1 MQISSFTSA
10 AFDTARS
17 TFKGLA
23 EAAVK
28 QPGTAAAEQ
37 PDADAAAEQPA
48 AEPAQVKAAEAPKPA
63 KNQRQGVSLD
73 SYA

>member
-17 TFKGLA
+17 TFKDLA
-23 EAAVK
+23 SAAVA
-28 QPGTAAAEQ
+28 QQEA
-37 PDADAAAEQPA
+37 PA
-48 AEPAQVKAAEAPKPA
+48 PAPEPESVPEAPKPVQ
-63 KNQRQGVSLD
+63 NQRQGVSLD

>member
-1 MQISSFTSA
+1 MQISSYAHA

-28 QPGTAAAEQ
+28 QPNTPETPAAAAT
-37 PDADAAAEQPA
+37 PAEKPVV
-48 AEPAQVKAAEAPKPA
+48 EPTEAPKPI
-63 KNQRQGVSLD
+63 KGQRQGVSLD